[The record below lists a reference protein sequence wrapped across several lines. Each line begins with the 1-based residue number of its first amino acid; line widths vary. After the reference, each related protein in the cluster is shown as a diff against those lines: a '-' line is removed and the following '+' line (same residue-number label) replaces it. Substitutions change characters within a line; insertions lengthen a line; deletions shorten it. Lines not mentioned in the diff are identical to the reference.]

1 MLEEFN
7 TSYEEFYTTII
18 DEHGRLITVP
28 LRYALRMEG
37 KRAISEDKFLE
48 IKRNKIPFKFFKIP
62 DVPETKDFLRLSH
75 AIRNVASFDIGSV
88 NEDQGLMMRCVQLYW
103 QFKAG
108 LLPNMIYNLI
118 SNSKLEGDLSQ
129 LIPSTAIE
137 NLKIEAAA
145 DKALYEL
152 LKYDL
157 FDPETN
163 GIKESS
169 VIKKWVDARGIT
181 FSFNHFEELFIT
193 ILKQTFRD
201 NIQNEMFRPNFSGSS
216 KKTLRNNYRQF
227 IKFITDCI
235 EDKLK
240 IKECENILFNM
251 GWQGYPILA
260 LWELSHQN
268 NSKEFVRLWKQ
279 YIKTHRALIKLIDS
293 RVYWKNFIPY
303 QKRKGTNNKEPI
315 QGVLTEDGCISW
327 VWR

>member
-1 MLEEFN
+1 MLEQFN
-7 TSYEEFYTTII
+7 TSYEEFYTDII

-28 LRYALRMEG
+28 LRYALKMEG

-48 IKRNKIPFKFFKIP
+48 IKRNKIPFKLIKIP

-103 QFKAG
+103 QYKAG
-108 LLPNMIYNLI
+108 LLPNIIYNLI
-118 SNSKLEGDLSQ
+118 PDSSLEGNLSKLMPPRAL
-129 LIPSTAIE
+129 E
-137 NLKIEAAA
+137 NLKIEASA

-157 FDPETN
+157 FDTETN

-169 VIKKWVDARGIT
+169 VIKKWAKRRGIT
-181 FSFNHFEELFIT
+181 FAFNNFEELFIT
-193 ILKQTFRD
+193 ILKETFRD
-201 NIQNEMFRPNFSGSS
+201 GIQNEMFLPNFSGYD
-216 KKTLRNNYRQF
+216 KKTLTRNYRQF
-227 IKFITDCI
+227 IKFLTDCI

-240 IKECENILFNM
+240 VKECENILFDM

-260 LWELSHQN
+260 FWELSHQN
-268 NSKEFVRLWKQ
+268 NSKDFVRLWKQ

-293 RVYWKNFIPY
+293 RLYWKNCIPY

-315 QGVLTEDGCISW
+315 RGVLTEDGYISW
-327 VWR
+327 IWY